1 MASFIIHRIKF
12 ATIFRP
18 KFAWRVWRGEG
29 ISISNSSFEIV
40 KRVILSRF
48 SLSLSPVCFNKPVSF
63 FRSPFAPPGYIDAS
77 LIPRRFQSSS
87 RRLCLPPKRI
97 VSSRGR
103 KCKHMLDLSRRKRK
117 KRKKRGN
124 LPCWRYWRKIRFGR
138 IWRGR
143 EGFDSSIFIPE
154 KAFVFSSS
162 SSKFSANSS
171 FPYYCH
177 GNSIYISSKYK

>member
-48 SLSLSPVCFNKPVSF
+48 SLSLSPVCFNKPVPF

-117 KRKKRGN
+117 KKKKRGKSSV
-124 LPCWRYWRKIRFGR
+124 LAILEKDSLWKDLEGEGRFR
-138 IWRGR
+138 LEYFHPR
-143 EGFDSSIFIPE
+143 ESVRLFFFE
-154 KAFVFSSS
+154 
-162 SSKFSANSS
+162 
-171 FPYYCH
+171 
-177 GNSIYISSKYK
+177 